1 MLLPLTPAASCRKLA
16 AHLNDVLPVVD
27 ITIHERDNAPV
38 MTPCVGICSTSIAG
52 SVCRGCKR
60 YAHEVIRWNAYS
72 NAERMLVWK
81 RLEEFRITLVSNWFE
96 LLDADKLKAQLV
108 KRKVKFNPRI
118 DPRAWIYDLLRA
130 GASQIEDVS
139 AYGLLQLPRG
149 AQMTMVQINEQ
160 IEKDYL
166 ELSEAHYLRYFD
178 PATFQPTLTAAAQA
192 EKSGSG

>member
-1 MLLPLTPAASCRKLA
+1 MTTR
-16 AHLNDVLPVVD
+16 
-27 ITIHERDNAPV
+27 RDTATV

-60 YAHEVIRWNAYS
+60 YAHEVIRWNSYS
-72 NAERMLVWK
+72 NDERMLVWK

-96 LLDADKLKAQLV
+96 LVDVVQLKEQLT
-108 KRKVKFNPRI
+108 KRKVKFNPQL

-130 GASQIEDVS
+130 GARQIDDIT
-139 AYGLLQLPRG
+139 AYGLKLLPG
-149 AQMTMVQINEQ
+149 AAGKTLAQINEI
-160 IEKDYL
+160 IEKNYL

-192 EKSGSG
+192 ASQTKPE